1 MWVAKIKFD
10 SEKTLI
16 GSKAAK
22 HKVNLF
28 GFPLSFYYTKKW
40 IIVHITGTIIG
51 DEENKKKFIE
61 DLKEEKRT
69 VNLEFKN
76 DFIVGTIKEPIIA
89 KSIYDKD
96 IIHIAP
102 AFISEEGYEVMNV
115 GSFDKNNLIKA
126 AKLFK
131 KHYNGELLSIQ
142 QKMIK
147 SISVMK
153 VHPDLTEKQKKAM
166 ELAIKNG
173 YYKSPRKID
182 LQELAKKAGLSF
194 STYQVHLRKA
204 EEKLIPYSFE

>member
-1 MWVAKIKFD
+1 MWVAKIRFD
-10 SEKTLI
+10 SERTLI
-16 GSKAAK
+16 GSKAKK
-22 HKVNLF
+22 HKINLF
-28 GFPLSFYYTKKW
+28 GFPLSFYYTKNW
-40 IIVHITGTIIG
+40 IIVHITGTMIG
-51 DEENKKKFIE
+51 DEDNKKKFIE
-61 DLKEEKRT
+61 DLKKEKRT
-69 VNLEFKN
+69 VNLEVKN
-76 DFIVGTIKEPIIA
+76 DFVVGTIKEPIIA
-89 KSIYDKD
+89 KSIYNKD

-102 AFISEEGYEVMNV
+102 AFISEEGYEIMNV
-115 GSFDKNNLIKA
+115 GSFGKENLIKV

-142 QKMIK
+142 QKRIK